1 MARRPGTA
9 QKAERYASE
18 QASSAGYDDDLR
30 LLVDYFEDAEE
41 ATQSGRKL
49 AERDRDYYDNK
60 QLTAAELKVLAK
72 RGQPDIIINRIQ
84 TKVNYLLGY
93 EASQRT
99 DPKGYPRTPNDEDA
113 AEACSDALRYLRD
126 KLNLGQTFSQN
137 WDNMLVE
144 GFGGAE
150 FSIVPDEQGGGDI
163 IGGHVHWDRLFYD
176 PHSRE
181 HDFADARYLGMVV
194 WMDEEEAKAQWP
206 DGIDAIAKSIADDV
220 GKTYDDR
227 PSWRQWAISGRRKR
241 VRIVQMYHQK
251 QGKWQWCIFTKGG
264 KIASGEVPYVDEEGK
279 SLCPLV
285 LQSAFVDRDN
295 NRYGFVRALIGP
307 QDEINKRRSKMLH
320 ASMVR
325 QAVIENGAF
334 DESANDVDKVREELA
349 KSDGL
354 IVLNPGGKDS
364 FTILDNKT
372 QFEHQA
378 QLLQHATNEIDLMG
392 PNAVMQGKGERGASG
407 RAKLVD
413 QQGGQIEIYRLL
425 DRHNHFKRRIYKLL
439 WAMVRQYWT
448 AQKWIR
454 VTDDEKNVRFVGLN
468 KPVRRVDEL
477 LEQAKANGVDEE
489 EAKAQL
495 AQQAQ
500 DPMVRMQLE
509 QVVRVENVPAEM
521 EMDIILEEVPD
532 AANVQQEQFEILAQ
546 LAQAGI
552 KFPPEVYIK
561 SSALRDKSDL
571 LEELE
576 KAQQDPMNQMA
587 GQANMEKLV
596 TEIEKL
602 RAEVADVKKG
612 TELKEAQRVKTLTDA
627 DAADAQIGQIINPTI
642 VDAGGG
648 GASSGAP
655 AMTGHPAAPTPDMG
669 GMPAEPPQNALG
681 GPTPA
686 GPQMSMADLF
696 ASLGPPQGQGEGMPI
711 DNGSGYQPA
720 GVDPYAQP
728 AIAPPRPNA
737 LAGPMGA

>member
-1 MARRPGTA
+1 MARRAGTQ
-9 QKAERYASE
+9 QKAAQIEAD
-18 QASSAGYDDDLR
+18 QAGKGYEDELR
-30 LLVDYFEDAEE
+30 LLVDYFEEAEE
-41 ATQSGRKL
+41 ATQTGRKL
-49 AERDRDYYDNK
+49 SERDRDYYDNK

-126 KLNLGQTFSQN
+126 KLNLGQVFSQN

-150 FSIVPDEQGGGDI
+150 FSITQSPAPGGDGVYAPDQSSGEIGGGHI
-163 IGGHVHWDRLFYD
+163 HWDRLFYD

-181 HDFADARYLGMVV
+181 HDFADARYLGMVI
-194 WMDEEEAKAQWP
+194 WMDEDEALAQWP
-206 DGIDAIAKSIADDV
+206 DGKDAIAKSIADDA

-227 PSWRQWAISGRRKR
+227 PSWKQWSISGKRKR
-241 VRIVQMYHQK
+241 VRIVQMYHK
-251 QGKWQWCIFTKGG
+251 KNDRWLWCIFTKGG
-264 KIASGEVPYVDEEGK
+264 KIASGDVPYVDEDGV
-279 SLCPLV
+279 SLCPLI
-285 LQSAFVDRDN
+285 LQSAFVDREN

-320 ASMVR
+320 GSMVR
-325 QAVIENGAF
+325 QAKMQKGAVDDIEHT
-334 DESANDVDKVREELA
+334 KTQLA

-354 IVLNPGGKDS
+354 IELNPG
-364 FTILDNKT
+364 FEFEVLDNQV
-372 QFEHQA
+372 QFQHQA
-378 QLLQHATNEIDLMG
+378 ELLAHATNEIDLMG

-425 DRHNHFKRRIYKLL
+425 DRHNHFKRRIYRLL

-454 VTDDEKNVRFVGLN
+454 VTDDEKNVKFVGLN
-468 KPVRRVDEL
+468 KPIRLVDDL
-477 LEQAKANGVDEE
+477 LKQAIDQGVPEQ

-500 DPMVRMQLE
+500 DPMMRMQLE

-552 KFPPEVYIK
+552 KFPEEVYIK

-571 LEELE
+571 LEIME
-576 KAQQDPMNQMA
+576 KAKEDPMNQA
-587 GQANMEKLV
+587 ANQAQMEKLV

-602 RAEVADVKKG
+602 RAEVEDVRKG
-612 TELKEAQRVKTLTDA
+612 TELKEAQRVKTLADA
-627 DAADAQIGQIINPTI
+627 DAVDAQIGQVIEPSI
-642 VDAGGG
+642 VKAGQMPQ
-648 GASSGAP
+648 GAP
-655 AMTGHPAAPTPDMG
+655 SAPFGNQPPPMDPMG
-669 GMPAEPPQNALG
+669 GMPPG
-681 GPTPA
+681 GPPMDA
-686 GPQMSMADLF
+686 G
-696 ASLGPPQGQGEGMPI
+696 GMMPG
-711 DNGSGYQPA
+711 DEMGNGSGYPMEA
-720 GVDPYAQP
+720 FDPYTQP
-728 AIAPPRPNA
+728 SLPPPEPQGNL
-737 LAGPMGA
+737 LAGPMQ

>member
-9 QKAERYASE
+9 QKAERTASE
-18 QASSAGYDDDLR
+18 QASNASYDDDELR

-41 ATQSGRKL
+41 ATQTGRKL
-49 AERDRDYYDNK
+49 SERDRDYYDNK

-93 EASQRT
+93 EASQRS
-99 DPKGYPRTPNDEDA
+99 DPKGYPRTPNDEDS
-113 AEACSDALRYLRD
+113 AEACSDALRFLRD
-126 KLNLGQTFSQN
+126 KLHLGQVFSQN

-144 GFGGAE
+144 GHGGAE
-150 FSIVPDEQGGGDI
+150 FSVLPDEQGGGEI
-163 IGGHVHWDRLFYD
+163 IGGHIHWDRLFYD

-206 DGIDAIAKSIADDV
+206 DAVDAIAKSIADDV

-241 VRIVQMYHQK
+241 VRIVQMYHK
-251 QGKWQWCIFTKGG
+251 KAGKWQWCIFTKGG
-264 KIASGEVPYVDEEGK
+264 KIANGEVPYVDEEGA
-279 SLCPLV
+279 SLCPLI

-325 QAVIENGAF
+325 QAVMEEGAVN
-334 DESANDVDKVREELA
+334 DEDETKTELA

-354 IVLNPGGKDS
+354 IKVNPN
-364 FTILDNKT
+364 FRFELLENQV
-372 QFEHQA
+372 QFQHQA
-378 QLLQHATNEIDLMG
+378 ELLQHATNEIDLMG

-425 DRHNHFKRRIYKLL
+425 DRHNHFKFRVYKLL

-468 KPVRRVDEL
+468 KPVTMADDL
-477 LEQAKANGVDEE
+477 LQQALDNGVPEDQ
-489 EAKAQL
+489 AKAQL

-500 DPMVRMQLE
+500 DPMMAMQLQ
-509 QVVRVENVPAEM
+509 QVVRTENVPAEM

-552 KFPPEVYIK
+552 QFPPEVYIK
-561 SSALRDKSDL
+561 SSALRDKGAL

-576 KAQQDPMNQMA
+576 KAKKDPMNEMA

-612 TELKEAQRVKTLTDA
+612 TELKEAQRVKTYADA
-627 DAADAQIGQIINPTI
+627 DAVDAQFGQVIKPAV
-642 VDAGGG
+642 VDMSQGSMHQMPDG
-648 GASSGAP
+648 S
-655 AMTGHPAAPTPDMG
+655 MMMGHP
-669 GMPAEPPQNALG
+669 EPPMPVQPLQNGLD
-681 GPTPA
+681 GPMTT
-686 GPQMSMADLF
+686 GPQMSMQELF
-696 ASLGPPQGQGEGMPI
+696 ASLGPPQGAPEGMPM
-711 DNGSGYQPA
+711 DNGAGYPPMGPDA
-720 GVDPYAQP
+720 YALEPQQ
-728 AIAPPRPNA
+728 PNA
-737 LAGPMGA
+737 LAGPPGA

>member
-1 MARRPGTA
+1 MASRPGTA
-9 QKAERYASE
+9 QKAARIASE
-18 QASSAGYDDDLR
+18 QASNASYDDELR

-41 ATQSGRKL
+41 ATQTGRKL
-49 AERDRDYYDNK
+49 SERDRDYYDNK

-113 AEACSDALRYLRD
+113 SEACSDALRYLRD

-150 FSIVPDEQGGGDI
+150 FSIVPDEQGGGEI
-163 IGGHVHWDRLFYD
+163 IGGHIHWDRLFYD

-181 HDFADARYLGMVV
+181 HDFADARYCGMVV

-206 DGIDAIAKSIADDV
+206 DAEDAIAKSIADDV

-241 VRIVQMYHQK
+241 VRIVQMYHK
-251 QGKWQWCIFTKGG
+251 KAGKWQWCIFTKGG
-264 KIASGEVPYVDEEGK
+264 KIANGEVPYVDEEGQ
-279 SLCPLV
+279 SLCPLI

-325 QAVIENGAF
+325 QVRLDHGAV
-334 DESANDVDKVREELA
+334 DDVDAVKEQIA
-349 KSDGL
+349 KSDGV
-354 IVLNPGGKDS
+354 IVTNPG
-364 FTILDNKT
+364 FTFDLLDNQV
-372 QFEHQA
+372 QFQHQA
-378 QLLQHATNEIDLMG
+378 ELLQHATNEIDLMG

-413 QQGGQIEIYRLL
+413 QQGGQTEIYRLL
-425 DRHNHFKRRIYKLL
+425 DRHNHFKRRVYKLL

-468 KPVRRVDEL
+468 KPVRMVDDL
-477 LEQAKANGVDEE
+477 LQQAIDNGVPEE

-500 DPMVRMQLE
+500 DPMMRMQLE
-509 QVVRVENVPAEM
+509 QVVRVENSPAEM

-552 KFPPEVYIK
+552 QFPPQVYIK
-561 SSALRDKSDL
+561 SSALRDKSEL
-571 LEELE
+571 LDELE
-576 KAQQDPMNQMA
+576 KAQQDPKNQLA
-587 GQANMEKLV
+587 DQANMEKLV

-627 DAADAQIGQIINPTI
+627 DAVDAQIGQIINPQI

-648 GASSGAP
+648 GSSGAP
-655 AMTGHPAAPTPDMG
+655 AMMGHPAAPTPPDMG
-669 GMPAEPPQNALG
+669 AMPPEPPQNPLD
-681 GPTPA
+681 GPMPS
-686 GPQMSMADLF
+686 GPQMSMEELF
-696 ASLGPPQGQGEGMPI
+696 ASLGPPQGGQEGMLMM
-711 DNGSGYQPA
+711 DSGAGYPPA

-728 AIAPPRPNA
+728 AMEPPRPNA